1 MHNYF
6 NTCKQVA
13 FVYFGHECNS
23 MHNST
28 FGSSLHRGRHRRA
41 KSMDL
46 RALLY
51 CPCRPC
57 FERSCSCP
65 GSCFV
70 GSCPAHG
77 ATLWPCLSNGATAI
91 QSATLWSCT
100 RRYGHSKVCF
110 ENKKNDSC
118 SHADLIP
125 DSCYKFNLFYSIS
138 KTKSNKI
145 LKMSDEGSRL

>member
-1 MHNYF
+1 MAVVC
-6 NTCKQVA
+6 TII
-13 FVYFGHECNS
+13 
-23 MHNST
+23 ST
-28 FGSSLHRGRHRRA
+28 HASKWHLFILDMNATVCTIQLLAVLGRHRRA

-46 RALLY
+46 RAVLY

-145 LKMSDEGSRL
+145 